1 MSYCR
6 RVPSSPAPAS
16 TDSTRDRLLE
26 ATRVA
31 LAQYGPRKV
40 SLSDIAALAGL
51 SRPTLY
57 RHFKSKEE
65 LLGALGADEKRRFEV
80 GLAEALHGLR
90 GSRRLDR
97 ALRYVVETQRA
108 QPFRG
113 LIATEPGH
121 MLRQLEHSLHS
132 MSSSLIPLFE
142 ETTPKRRTKG
152 PRPADLA
159 DLVMRTA
166 LSHFLMPGDDDDQ
179 MLREL
184 RHVAGLES

>member
-1 MSYCR
+1 M
-6 RVPSSPAPAS
+6 PSTLGPAS
-16 TDSTRDRLLE
+16 ADSTRDRLLE
-26 ATRVA
+26 ATRLA

-40 SLSDIAALAGL
+40 SLSDIATLAGL

-57 RHFKSKEE
+57 RYFKSKEE
-65 LLGALGADEKRRFEV
+65 LLGALGEDEKRRFAH

-108 QPFRG
+108 HPFRG
-113 LIATEPGH
+113 LIATEPAY
-121 MLRQLEHSLHS
+121 MLRQLEQSLHS
-132 MSSSLIPLFE
+132 MGASLIPLFE
-142 ETTPKRRTKG
+142 EAAPKRATLG

-159 DLVMRTA
+159 DLIMRTA

-184 RHVAGLES
+184 RHVARLES